1 MYILCTVIFSM
12 WWMSIYK
19 YIIARQ
25 TLFTTQKHYLLWCP
39 KRCISKTSSWKIW
52 GWNDHA
58 WHLVN
63 GAHMVLTSSE
73 SFFNHRN
80 IKLATRFG
88 TKCPQWELQ
97 LMMQSNWDRLG
108 AKYQSLLCYDAVLGG
123 WCNFF
128 NSCFRFCAAL
138 SSLLLLCFFTQLSTS
153 WNTWF
158 FYKIVIPGTY

>member
-63 GAHMVLTSSE
+63 GAHMVLQSLSLITE
-73 SFFNHRN
+73 ILNWQHA
-80 IKLATRFG
+80 LALNALNGNCSWWCSWTE
-88 TKCPQWELQ
+88 TAW
-97 LMMQSNWDRLG
+97 G

-153 WNTWF
+153 WNTCF